1 VTSVCIV
8 GAGAIGSVLGTR
20 LAAAGVPVAAL
31 ARGATLRALRDDGW
45 RLRTPDGEVSAPVA
59 AVADDAARLGPHDVV
74 VVAVKAPSLTSLAP
88 ALTPLLGQGTVV
100 VPAMNGVPW
109 WFLSGAGGPLEG
121 LRLES
126 ADPGGAI
133 SAALPVSRVVGCVV
147 HLNASVAEPGVAVH
161 HAGDELIVGE
171 PAGGA
176 GPRAEAVAD
185 LVRGAGLRV
194 TVSPR
199 IQRDVWFKLWGNLTM
214 NPISALTGATT
225 DRILDDDLVRGFADE
240 VMLEAAAIGARIGC
254 PIDARPADR
263 HAVTRRLGAMRT
275 SMLADA
281 EAGRPL
287 ELDAMVSVVREI
299 GAAVGVPTPHVDTLL
314 GLTRLSARVRGTYP
328 PAPPWQA
335 PDAG

>member
-1 VTSVCIV
+1 MTSVCIA
-8 GAGAIGSVLGTR
+8 GAGAIGTVLGAR
-20 LAAAGVPVAAL
+20 LAAAGVPTSAL
-31 ARGATLRALRDDGW
+31 ARGATLAALRDHGW
-45 RLRTPDGEVSAPVA
+45 RLRTPDGEVTAPVA
-59 AVADDAARLGPHDVV
+59 AAEDDAARLGPHDVV
-74 VVAVKAPSLTSLAP
+74 VVAVKAPALASLAP
-88 ALTPLLGQGTVV
+88 ALAPLLGEGTVV

-109 WFLSGAGGPLEG
+109 WFFAGAGGPLEG
-121 LRLES
+121 LRLD
-126 ADPGGAI
+126 AVDPGGVI
-133 SAALPVSRVVGCVV
+133 SAALPPSRVVGCVV
-147 HLNASVAEPGVAVH
+147 HLNASVVEPGLVVH
-161 HAGDELIVGE
+161 HAGDELVVGE

-176 GPRAEAVAD
+176 GPRAEAVAG

-225 DRILDDDLVRGFADE
+225 DRILDDDLVRGFADA
-240 VMLEAAAIGARIGC
+240 VMLEAAAIGERIGC

-287 ELDAMVSVVREI
+287 ELDALVTVVREI

-328 PAPPWQA
+328 S
-335 PDAG
+335 G

>member
-8 GAGAIGSVLGTR
+8 GAGAIGTVLGAR
-20 LAAAGVPVAAL
+20 LAAAGVPVSAL
-31 ARGATLRALRDDGW
+31 ARGTTLEALRDHGW
-45 RLRTPDGEVSAPVA
+45 RLRTPDGDVTAPVA
-59 AVADDAARLGPHDVV
+59 AAAADAAELGPHDVV
-74 VVAVKAPSLTSLAP
+74 VVAVKAPALASLAP
-88 ALTPLLGQGTVV
+88 ALAPLLGAGTVV

-109 WFLSGAGGPLEG
+109 WFFAGAEGPLEG

-126 ADPGGAI
+126 VDPGGAI
-133 SAALPVSRVVGCVV
+133 SAALPASRVVGCVV
-147 HLNASVAEPGVAVH
+147 HLNASVAEPGLAVH
-161 HAGDELIVGE
+161 HAGDELLVGE
-171 PAGGA
+171 PAGGP
-176 GPRAEAVAD
+176 GPRAAAVAD
-185 LVRGAGLRV
+185 LLGGAGLRV

-225 DRILDDDLVRGFADE
+225 DRILDDDLVRGFADA

-287 ELDAMVSVVREI
+287 ELDALVTVVREI

-328 PAPPWQA
+328 S
-335 PDAG
+335 G